1 MVEFIYMD
9 VVMVTIH
16 KKEHIKLWRIGSL
29 KANIHEELLTLGW
42 GYQAS
47 KYLNNG

>member
-1 MVEFIYMD
+1 MD
-9 VVMVTIH
+9 VVMATIY
-16 KKEHIKLWRIGSL
+16 KREYINLWRTGL
-29 KANIHEELLTLGW
+29 LRANILEELLTLGW